1 MGLGG
6 AKWVAE
12 EGRRGGARGGA
23 RGGREG
29 VVSGGVQAF
38 HLGLHVRLDRLD
50 RMELFATAE
59 RHVANVDL
67 FLGKGVGGG
76 GVGLGLGGVVRLTSR
91 IGVSI

>member
-1 MGLGG
+1 ML
-6 AKWVAE
+6 V
-12 EGRRGGARGGA
+12 
-23 RGGREG
+23 G
-29 VVSGGVQAF
+29 VSRLF

-67 FLGKGVGGG
+67 FLGWGVGGE

-91 IGVSI
+91 IGVSIC